1 LSIDASAAEG
11 VIANVSGLLGFK
23 GLRRANRHQK
33 AGTALYGVAV
43 AAARTPWFYR
53 VLGVPDTLDG
63 RFDLVALHAF
73 LLIHRL
79 QDVPEPGP
87 ALAQAVFD
95 AMFTDMDDNL
105 REIGVSDLSVGK
117 RMRAMWEAF
126 HGRAKAYAEAIQTAD
141 RVALEAALARNVWR
155 AAAPVGAAASLA
167 RIVSAQAAHLATQ
180 PLATLVSGQAQFLL
194 PTEAMR

>member
-1 LSIDASAAEG
+1 MARMA
-11 VIANVSGLLGFK
+11 GLLGIRTSR
-23 GLRRANRHQK
+23 GTGRHEP
-33 AGTALYGVAV
+33 AGTALYAAAV
-43 AAARTPWFYR
+43 AAARDPWLYR

-79 QDVPEPGP
+79 QDAPDPGP

-95 AMFTDMDDNL
+95 AMFSDMDDNL

-126 HGRAKAYAEAIQTAD
+126 HGRAKVYATAILTTD
-141 RVALEAALARNVWR
+141 HGALEAALARNVWR
-155 AAAPVGAAASLA
+155 GAAPEGAARSLA
-167 RIVSAQAAHLATQ
+167 RIVLAQTAHLAGQ
-180 PLATLVSGQAQFLL
+180 PMAALGSGAVALL
-194 PTEAMR
+194 SAAEASG